1 MRQMELLGLK
11 WADLDWNKQ
20 TLKVERQLERS
31 TIDQVKFVQPKTNN
45 GRRSLALGDQ
55 TITAMRRHYGRQNEE
70 RKAAGERWSEYGLI
84 FTTKTG
90 TPINYRN
97 LVRDYKLLLQNAGLP
112 SIRFYDLRHTA
123 ASLMLNHG
131 IPVIVVSRR
140 LGHAKPSITLDVYGH
155 MFPSIAA
162 ESVKFEGYFLPG
174 SIIFFCGCSCPG
186 LSSYLIIIGN
196 CSAITPTLRGFVP
209 IA

>member
-11 WADLDWNKQ
+11 WTDIDWVKQ

-31 TIDQVKFVQPKTNN
+31 TIDQVKFVQPKTNY

-55 TITAMRRHYGRQNEE
+55 TITVMRRHYERQNEE

-97 LVRDYKLLLQNAGLP
+97 LVRAFKLLLQNAGLP
-112 SIRFYDLRHTA
+112 SIRFHDLRHTA

-140 LGHAKPSITLDVYGH
+140 LGHTKPSITLDVYGH
-155 MFPSIAA
+155 MFPSIQVEAPQ
-162 ESVKFEGYFLPG
+162 KIDDL
-174 SIIFFCGCSCPG
+174 
-186 LSSYLIIIGN
+186 
-196 CSAITPTLRGFVP
+196 ITPIEINTQNQLHP
-209 IA
+209 TAPDQYPLKTS